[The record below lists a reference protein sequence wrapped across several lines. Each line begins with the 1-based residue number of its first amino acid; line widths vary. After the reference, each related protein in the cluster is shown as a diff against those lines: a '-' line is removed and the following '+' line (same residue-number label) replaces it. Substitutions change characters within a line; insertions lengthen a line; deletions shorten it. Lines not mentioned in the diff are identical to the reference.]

1 MGVIIVLLIIIVL
14 IGRFSKFR
22 RNNGFNRILKREYL
36 KKFNIK
42 NLEN

>member
-22 RNNGFNRILKREYL
+22 RNNGFNRILKKEFRNFN
-36 KKFNIK
+36 KKDLYN
-42 NLEN
+42 